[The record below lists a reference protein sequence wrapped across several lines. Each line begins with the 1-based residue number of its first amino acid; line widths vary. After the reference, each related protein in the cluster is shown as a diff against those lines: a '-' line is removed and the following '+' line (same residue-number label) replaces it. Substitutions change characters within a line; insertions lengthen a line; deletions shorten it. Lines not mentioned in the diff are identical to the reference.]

1 MVILYHQNILAAIT
15 IKGKRCQVD
24 QIERKIEWVRCEGE
38 CIYMYAE
45 YRPIAAYENKKPI
58 QITII

>member
-1 MVILYHQNILAAIT
+1 M
-15 IKGKRCQVD
+15 D

-38 CIYMYAE
+38 CIYMYAQ